1 VKRLHT
7 FDHVIREVKR
17 DGFLPV
23 NIIVDLLGKRAS
35 CKFYLLLKLDK
46 IGYKMDISNNMK
58 IKLDFS
64 SSVYQQISQQLS
76 IIDSFKGSWKAIEG
90 QQSKYLKELRKIAT
104 IESIGSSTRI
114 EGATLTDEEVE
125 KLLKSVKITRLQ
137 SRDEQE
143 VVGYYE
149 ALEII
154 LDSYADIDLEERYIH
169 QMHGILLKYSD
180 KDQAHKG
187 RYKTLSNQVVASYPD
202 GTQRTIFRTT
212 EPYLTPGEIQG
223 LMVWVN
229 ERMAKKDLHPLMI
242 TAAFVYEFLSIHP
255 YQDGNGRLSRLL
267 TSLLLMKQDYRF
279 IRYVSFENVI
289 ETRKEGY
296 YRALMEGQKNRY
308 KENERIES
316 WILFFLECLIILTQR
331 LEAKYETYSKL
342 KTVLNERQQ
351 SVLNFIK
358 EHGTA
363 QVGEL
368 ETRLKD
374 YSRNTL
380 KKDLAY
386 LVREGLLLKT
396 GEGRGVRYHVKE

>member
-1 VKRLHT
+1 MISR
-7 FDHVIREVKR
+7 F
-17 DGFLPV
+17 
-23 NIIVDLLGKRAS
+23 
-35 CKFYLLLKLDK
+35 CLLLKLDK

-58 IKLDFS
+58 IKLDFNS
-64 SSVYQQISQQLS
+64 TVYQQISQQLS
-76 IIDSFKGSWKAIEG
+76 IIDTFKGSWKAIEG

-125 KLLKSVKITRLQ
+125 KLLKSVKITKMQ

-154 LDSYADIDLEERYIH
+154 LESYSDIDLEERYIH

-180 KDQAHKG
+180 KDQRHKG
-187 RYKTLSNQVVASYPD
+187 QYKALSNQVVANYPD

-212 EPYLTPGEIQG
+212 EPHLTPGEMQG
-223 LMVWVN
+223 LIAWTN
-229 ERMAKKDLHPLMI
+229 ERLAKKDLHPLMI

-279 IRYVSFENVI
+279 IQYVSFENVI
-289 ETRKEGY
+289 ETRKKAY
-296 YRALMEGQKNRY
+296 YRALMECQKNRY
-308 KENERIES
+308 KENERIDS
-316 WILFFLECLIILTQR
+316 WILFFLECLIVLSQR

-351 SVLNFIK
+351 SVLGYIK
-358 EHGTA
+358 EHKTA
-363 QVGEL
+363 QVGEI
-368 ETRLKD
+368 ESQLKS

-380 KKDLAY
+380 KKDLAF
-386 LVREGLLLKT
+386 LVKEGLILKT
-396 GEGRGVRYHVKE
+396 GEGRGVRYHAIG

>member
-1 VKRLHT
+1 MRSQI
-7 FDHVIREVKR
+7 VISR
-17 DGFLPV
+17 F
-23 NIIVDLLGKRAS
+23 
-35 CKFYLLLKLDK
+35 CLLLKSDK
-46 IGYKMDISNNMK
+46 IGYKMDMSNNMK
-58 IKLDFS
+58 IKLDFNS
-64 SSVYQQISQQLS
+64 TVYQQISQQLS
-76 IIDSFKGSWKAIEG
+76 IIDTFKGNWKAIEG

-114 EGATLTDEEVE
+114 EGGTLTDEEVG
-125 KLLKSVKITRLQ
+125 KLLKTVKITKMQ

-154 LDSYADIDLEERYIH
+154 LNSYTDINLEERYIH

-180 KDQAHKG
+180 KDQRHKG
-187 RYKTLSNQVVASYPD
+187 KYKALSNQVVANYPD
-202 GTQRTIFRTT
+202 GTHRTIFRTT
-212 EPYLTPGEIQG
+212 EPHLTPGETQG
-223 LMVWVN
+223 LIAWTN
-229 ERMAKKDLHPLMI
+229 ERLSKKDLHPLMI

-267 TSLLLMKQDYRF
+267 TSLLLMKQDYKF
-279 IRYVSFENVI
+279 IQYVSFENVI

-308 KENERIES
+308 KENERIDN
-316 WILFFLECLIILTQR
+316 WILFFLECLIVLTQR

-342 KTVLNERQQ
+342 KTSLNERQQ
-351 SVLNFIK
+351 AVLGYIK
-358 EHGTA
+358 ERENA
-363 QVGEL
+363 QVGEI
-368 ETRLKD
+368 ESQLKN